1 MTNNITLPEDG
12 SELLRGR
19 LDAQKIAESCSIS
32 FWMHS
37 INHGTALYHLIAIHA
52 AFENLADA
60 LGYDISKREPVKA
73 EE

>member
-1 MTNNITLPEDG
+1 MTNNITLPENG
-12 SELLRGR
+12 NHLLRGR
-19 LDAQKIAESCSIS
+19 VDATKIVESCSIA
-32 FWMHS
+32 FWMHG
-37 INHGTALYHLIAIHA
+37 INDGTALYHLIAIHT